1 MTMQDISGPLDP
13 VAPLRAVPDPD
24 STLEGVVE
32 RGWDVEGDEL
42 QVVRLE
48 GTVRHEGHAIRVLQE
63 ALECSELEA
72 EHAFRVIC
80 EDGEFVTSVRGDLD
94 DLPLS
99 AA

>member
-1 MTMQDISGPLDP
+1 MTTQDITTPSDP
-13 VAPLRAVPDPD
+13 VPPLRAVPDRD

-32 RGWDVEGDEL
+32 RGWAVDGDEL
-42 QVVRLE
+42 QVVRLQ
-48 GTVRHEGHAIRVLQE
+48 GAVRHERDAVRVLQD

-72 EHAFRVIC
+72 EYAFRVIC